1 MPTIEERIKE
11 VEEELNKT
19 SYNKAT
25 EHHVGLLKAKLARLQ
40 MEADSHKKGGGSG
53 FSIPKSGDATVALVG
68 FPNVGKSSLLNKL
81 TNASSEIGNFAFTT
95 LTVIPGTLNY
105 RGARIQI
112 LDLPG
117 IIENAAAGSGRGKEI
132 LSVAR
137 AADMILVITDP
148 DANGI
153 EKIYDEL
160 YFSGMV
166 LNRKR
171 KNVTVKRTG
180 INGIK
185 IHSPRRMEVN
195 EEQIREILKEFKI
208 VNADVYI
215 REKITPD
222 DLIESIRGNYH
233 YIPAAVIVNK
243 SDLGVNRR
251 TLSTKI
257 PKGTKTIL
265 ASASTGRGIEEI
277 KEAIFNQ
284 LNLVRIY
291 LKRKSG
297 EVDMERP
304 LILRKGSTVRDVC
317 RKISRQMITS
327 FRYATVIS
335 DRSKVQTRKVGIDH
349 SLSDGDIVNI
359 VTNT

>member
-1 MPTIEERIKE
+1 MPTIEDRIKE
-11 VEEELNKT
+11 IEEELNKT

-25 EHHVGLLKAKLARLQ
+25 EHHIGILKAKLARLQ
-40 MEADSHKKGGGSG
+40 MEAESHKKGGGTG
-53 FSIPKSGDATVALVG
+53 FSIPKSGDATVALIG
-68 FPNVGKSSLLNKL
+68 FPNVGKSSILNKL

-95 LTVIPGTLNY
+95 LTVIPGTLDY
-105 RGARIQI
+105 KGARIQI

-117 IIENAAAGSGRGKEI
+117 IIENAAAGSGRGREI

-137 AADMILVITDP
+137 SADMILIVTDP
-148 DANGI
+148 EANGL

-166 LNRKR
+166 INRKR
-171 KNVTVKRTG
+171 RNVSVKRTG
-180 INGIK
+180 INGVK
-185 IHSPRRMEVN
+185 IHSPRRMEVDEN
-195 EEQIREILKEFKI
+195 HIREILKEFKI

-215 REKITPD
+215 RERITAD
-222 DLIESIRGNYH
+222 DLIESIKGNYH
-233 YIPAAVIVNK
+233 YIPGVVVVNK
-243 SDLGVNRR
+243 SDLGVNRKS
-251 TLSTKI
+251 LSRKV

-265 ASASTGRGIEEI
+265 ASAATGTGLEEI
-277 KEAIFNQ
+277 KEAIFSN
-284 LNLVRIY
+284 LELVRIY

-304 LILRKGSTVRDVC
+304 LILRRGSTVRDVC
-317 RKISRQMITS
+317 RKISRQMIHS

-335 DRSKVQTRKVGIDH
+335 DKSKVQTRKVGIDH